1 MWVSSYGRIDLR
13 LREDGEGVCD
23 RSQTQ
28 SQHLVWRRFTES
40 ASSIG
45 VATSSRLR
53 RSFPGPELSSK
64 PGFWLEGFMCYHSPS
79 CTFSPNQ
86 TSFCN
91 QALIQPKFWRITKYR
106 DLRTLSKALLS
117 ATPDTSAKT
126 VQNSSL
132 RICQAIQV
140 STMRVQ
146 FL

>member
-1 MWVSSYGRIDLR
+1 MWVSSYGRIDLW
-13 LREDGEGVCD
+13 LREDVKVFVIEAKPNPNISFGED
-23 RSQTQ
+23 
-28 SQHLVWRRFTES
+28 LPNPPAAS
-40 ASSIG
+40 AS
-45 VATSSRLR
+45 
-53 RSFPGPELSSK
+53 
-64 PGFWLEGFMCYHSPS
+64 
-79 CTFSPNQ
+79 